1 MAGGEVLLSGRVPFA
16 ELSGRAGFRADG
28 SLDGTVAM
36 RARVGLA
43 GLGLGEATWSVQ
55 GWSPEQPLSAPA
67 VTLRGAVLGV
77 DLRSLPAEA
86 VWRPAENVEVLRSG
100 RQATIRLPAGALPPG
115 EPLSPR
121 LAEVYRGLLGVEP
134 SRLQVHRDASLGGV
148 PAFVTDTD
156 LFLAPGLYGAD
167 SPESLRVLDAAIR
180 AALAGLF
187 GAVLAAPRAPVPSAP
202 PSPEVA
208 PPGADVVPAGVPAAA
223 SDVVAAADRRAGETA
238 AQRTAPDRAGA
249 PGTEASSSAGGT
261 VPREGLAPG
270 EEGAAEPPAAGVEVA
285 ADGEPAAGTVVELI
299 MPEPPTALSPSAAA
313 RGGAVAGG
321 AGRSARAARDLPP
334 AAASVADARGAV
346 TEPAAETAARAQE
359 ELAAELGDL
368 PAPSPET
375 VALCERIRTAI
386 RSNRPEDE
394 DELLESDPTREAQR
408 AGATV
413 TSSVETQAAEVTD
426 PYDAMAQAPAG
437 TPALT
442 ATPIGA
448 PPPAVP
454 GTGVDAGTAAPD
466 PIPPEHTSL
475 DADVAATDQ
484 RIAESGID
492 TRVTR
497 EIPDGPFAEAR
508 AARGELGE
516 AAQRTP
522 QDIQAEQQQAIET
535 AQADMAQLQL
545 RAVAAMR
552 ASRAGTV
559 DSVGSGQAAMV
570 TSEEQTREA
579 VAARAQRIYDDA
591 QQRVDTLLEPLTRT
605 AIARWEAGL
614 NRLSQDFHDSLDR
627 VKRWIDER
635 HSGVGGTLLA
645 VGDYITGLPDWVT
658 DEYNRA
664 EQQFGDGVCD
674 LLLDISTDVNGVVA
688 AAQALIRQARD
699 DIDAT
704 FQAMEDEFPDWA
716 AAERARFSGMLD
728 GLSQRVT
735 AAQMGFVDDVTQ
747 RAIQA
752 VNEVHA
758 ETQARR
764 EEAGGLVGRV
774 VAAIE
779 EFIDDPV
786 RAVINGLLRLVGIPP
801 GDFWTLVARIE
812 QVASDIADD
821 PVRFVNNLVA
831 GLKLGFQQFF
841 DHFGTHVLGGF
852 WAWLFS
858 ELETPIPMPRDFSPR
873 SLLTFALQVMGVTWP
888 RMREILVRHVGP
900 TAVEVIEEA
909 WQLISVLI
917 ERGPEGLV
925 ELVEEQLKPESVV
938 GMILDAAV
946 EYLMEVLIQQ
956 VVGRVLGMLNPVGA
970 IAQAIELIYRICAW
984 VFRNAAQIFR
994 FVEAVVNGMAD
1005 VIAGNLSGLASA
1017 VERAL
1022 ATLIPPV
1029 IDFLAGLL
1037 HLEGLP
1043 EEVAGVIERLQTV
1056 VYAAM
1061 DRVIGF
1067 LAERAKALL
1076 ARLGLSGEE
1085 KVNGDGDTELG
1096 TTVRFTAAGE
1106 AHRTWIERSGDE
1118 ATLMVASAPA
1128 AIRERITEW
1137 RSRLSS
1143 VQNDDDRSAAAAK
1156 LDELESVITAMDTD
1170 ADVLARAFEE
1180 ANRDPADDS
1189 EPPNDNG
1196 LESRQRSLAD
1206 LLREV
1211 FKLFGQ
1217 KDPDEYLLDIAAH
1230 IQGHGAAYA
1239 ESVASQWKSV
1249 LSGPKLAPDGTTPI
1263 WDMSVVNSDG
1273 ARAWLSRPATHRQL
1287 LPWFLVG
1294 SQQEARSSAS
1304 NDFKIH
1310 AFETQSPDPD
1320 HTVRPQFLRVLG
1332 DDTVDRMKS
1341 DASQIIT
1348 AQDNDRLLQRIQ
1360 TMSYT
1365 ASGGPW
1371 GTFVDMPENAVHA
1384 LIKTAIMQAKGIIP
1398 FLRALVSS
1406 GEFNGVTLEG
1416 FSTVW
1421 NDSPPAM
1428 NYAKSR
1434 YRGSR
1439 PLHEWIPTN
1448 FIPSVLEI
1456 AVRAV
1461 SAGSIRDGLRWVTAQ
1476 NSLRSPTR
1484 WVLHRPSVL
1493 PRDVGEDGGPAF
1505 TVVLSGHVG
1514 AFRKKKGGRWVPTGI
1529 IDTEDFH
1536 NWLRNEFIAHHGLGP
1551 LGYIRHL
1558 QGQLQKWVW
1567 DGDVSMIPAS
1577 MLNDPIGMHY
1587 RVDEDEYMELT
1598 IAQLALRQSGNWRN
1612 IELNFA
1618 AAYTATE
1625 KEGAST

>member
-1 MAGGEVLLSGRVPFA
+1 MLRAVPQARGELNVIKLGTLIAGGPAAVPTDRGVAGGEVLPGGQVPSA
-16 ELSGRAGFRADG
+16 ELTGSAGF
-28 SLDGTVAM
+28 
-36 RARVGLA
+36 
-43 GLGLGEATWSVQ
+43 Q
-55 GWSPEQPLSAPA
+55 
-67 VTLRGAVLGV
+67 
-77 DLRSLPAEA
+77 
-86 VWRPAENVEVLRSG
+86 
-100 RQATIRLPAGALPPG
+100 
-115 EPLSPR
+115 
-121 LAEVYRGLLGVEP
+121 
-134 SRLQVHRDASLGGV
+134 SR
-148 PAFVTDTD
+148 
-156 LFLAPGLYGAD
+156 D
-167 SPESLRVLDAAIR
+167 SLDAAGR
-180 AALAGLF
+180 AS
-187 GAVLAAPRAPVPSAP
+187 LAAAIAEPQTPVPPPPVSPTAP
-202 PSPEVA
+202 NADVP
-208 PPGADVVPAGVPAAA
+208 PPGTDVVPAHVPEMA
-223 SDVVAAADRRAGETA
+223 SDAVAVAARRAGEA
-238 AQRTAPDRAGA
+238 
-249 PGTEASSSAGGT
+249 
-261 VPREGLAPG
+261 
-270 EEGAAEPPAAGVEVA
+270 AAERQTAQGVAVPGAQAPTPVEVA
-285 ADGEPAAGTVVELI
+285 APTEDGAAAPAGSMSGKGEAVSAGKAPGPVVDLI
-299 MPEPPTALSPSAAA
+299 MPEPPTELGPAAAA
-313 RGGAVAGG
+313 RGGTVAAG
-321 AGRSARAARDLPP
+321 ARSSARAARELPP
-334 AAASVADARGAV
+334 AEASVADARGAV

-359 ELAAELGDL
+359 ELAAELGSL
-368 PAPSPET
+368 PAPSPEI

-394 DELLESDPTREAQR
+394 DELLESDPTREAKD

-413 TSSVETQAAEVTD
+413 TGSVEAQAAQVTG

-437 TPALT
+437 TPALKP
-442 ATPIGA
+442 TPVDA
-448 PPPAVP
+448 PSPAVLA
-454 GTGVDAGTAAPD
+454 TGVDARAAAPD
-466 PIPPEHTSL
+466 PIPPEQTSL

-522 QDIQAEQQQAIET
+522 QEIQAEQQQAIET

-545 RAVAAMR
+545 RAIAAMH
-552 ASRAGTV
+552 ASRTGTI
-559 DSVGSGQAAMV
+559 DTVGSGQGTMV
-570 TSEEQTREA
+570 TSEEQTRGV

-591 QQRVDTLLEPLTRT
+591 QRQVDALLEPLTRT

-635 HSGVGGTLLA
+635 HSGVGGQLLA

-674 LLLDISTDVNGVVA
+674 LLLEISTDVNGVVA

-704 FQAMEDEFPDWA
+704 FQAMEDEFPEWA

-735 AAQMGFVDDVTQ
+735 AAQTGFVDDVTQ

-774 VAAIE
+774 FAAID

-786 RAVINGLLRLVGIPP
+786 RAIINGLLRLAGIPP
-801 GDFWTLVARIE
+801 GDFWALVARIE

-821 PVRFVNNLVA
+821 PVQFVNNLVA

-841 DHFGTHVLGGF
+841 DHFGTHVLRGF

-858 ELETPIPMPRDFSPR
+858 ELETPIAMPRDYSPR

-888 RMREILVRHVGP
+888 RIREILVRHVGP
-900 TAVEVIEEA
+900 TAVEVVEAA

-946 EYLMEVLIQQ
+946 EYLMETLIQQ
-956 VVGRVLGMLNPVGA
+956 VVVRVIGMLNPVGA
-970 IAQAIELIYRICAW
+970 IAQAIELIYQICAW
-984 VFRNAAQIFR
+984 VFRNAARIFR

-1076 ARLGLSGEE
+1076 ARLGLGSEE
-1085 KVNGDGDTELG
+1085 AEGGSDDSELG
-1096 TTVRFTAAGE
+1096 TSVRFTAAGE
-1106 AHRTWIERSGDE
+1106 GHRTWIERSGGD
-1118 ATLMVASAPA
+1118 ATLMVASEQMS
-1128 AIRERITEW
+1128 IRKKIGQW
-1137 RSRLSS
+1137 RNQLPF
-1143 VQNDDDRSAAAAK
+1143 QDDDKRTEEAAGT
-1156 LDELESVITAMDTD
+1156 LDRLEGMLTAMDAD
-1170 ADVLARAFEE
+1170 ADALAREFEE
-1180 ANRDPADDS
+1180 ANRDPTNDKQLPSDDS
-1189 EPPNDNG
+1189 
-1196 LESRQRSLAD
+1196 LEARQSALASLLQEA
-1206 LLREV
+1206 
-1211 FKLFGQ
+1211 FKLFEEKG
-1217 KDPDEYLLDIAAH
+1217 PDELLRDIEAH
-1230 IQGHGAAYA
+1230 IQGHGSAFAELA
-1239 ESVASQWKSV
+1239 ESQWRSV
-1249 LSGPKLAPDGTTPI
+1249 LTGPRRAPDGTTPI
-1263 WDMSVVNSDG
+1263 WDMSVVSTEG
-1273 ARAWLSRPATHRQL
+1273 ALAWLSRPATHQQL

-1294 SQQEARSSAS
+1294 GQQAPRSAS
-1304 NDFKIH
+1304 SDAFMGY
-1310 AFETQSPDPD
+1310 AFESNSPDPA
-1320 HTVRPQFLRVLG
+1320 HTVRPEFLRVLG
-1332 DDTVDRMKS
+1332 SDTVAQMKI
-1341 DASQIIT
+1341 AAARNIT
-1348 AQDNDRLLQRIQ
+1348 PEDNNALLERIR

-1371 GTFVDMPENAVHA
+1371 GTFVGIPDNVIHA
-1384 LIKTAIMQAKGIIP
+1384 FVKTAIVRASGIIP
-1398 FLRALVSS
+1398 FLRALVSPGNS
-1406 GEFNGVTLEG
+1406 NGVTLKD

-1421 NDSPPAM
+1421 NDSPPAKD
-1428 NYAKSR
+1428 YAKSR
-1434 YRGSR
+1434 FRGR
-1439 PLHEWIPTN
+1439 NVHEWIPTD
-1448 FIPSVLEI
+1448 FIPRVLEV
-1456 AVRAV
+1456 AASAA
-1461 SAGSIRDGLRWVTAQ
+1461 SAGNIRDGLRWITAQ
-1476 NSLRSPTR
+1476 NTLRSPTR
-1484 WVLHRPSVL
+1484 WVLHHPSVL
-1493 PRDVGEDGGPAF
+1493 PHDIDAEGGPTF
-1505 TVVLSGHVG
+1505 KVVLSGHVG
-1514 AFRKKKGGRWVPTGI
+1514 SFREKKGGKWVPAGF
-1529 IDTEDFH
+1529 IDMQDFH
-1536 NWLRNEFIAHHGLGP
+1536 NWLRNEFNAHHGLGP

-1558 QGQLQKWVW
+1558 QAQLPARVW
-1567 DGDVSMIPAS
+1567 DGRVDKIPAS
-1577 MLNDPIGMHY
+1577 LLSHPVGMHY
-1587 RVDEDEYMELT
+1587 RIDDKNYRSLT
-1598 IAQLALRQSGNWRN
+1598 IGELAALQRANWDE
-1612 IELNFA
+1612 IQKNFV
-1618 AAYTATE
+1618 AAYDATE
-1625 KEGAST
+1625 EEGRS